1 MGRGFQQR
9 KGNYKNKIKQNIRNI
24 KYDNRDKKKFY
35 WLAYLKTS

>member
-24 KYDNRDKKKFY
+24 KYDNRDKKNSTG
-35 WLAYLKTS
+35 WLI

>member
-24 KYDNRDKKKFY
+24 KYDNRNKKNSTG
-35 WLAYLKTS
+35 WLI